1 MFSRPSDIKLSSA
14 FLNFILFRIIW
25 TAEVYSEPSRTST
38 MEHFAK
44 IVKGF
49 QLLTIFIKSIILDIG
64 LCFEYASE
72 QQALLSILLL

>member
-1 MFSRPSDIKLSSA
+1 
-14 FLNFILFRIIW
+14 
-25 TAEVYSEPSRTST
+25 

-64 LCFEYASE
+64 LCFEYDSE